1 MEKEISVSSVS
12 FDEKTGTARVIID
25 GAIPASGKYDDPIVE
40 LFRPIREKHIN
51 EIRFVILADHDNDR
65 VICTI
70 IPSNCRGRDEKTLLF
85 VAKTAL
91 QGDFGILNEYRQ
103 ILENFFVDPD
113 GLDLYLAKLEEAGK
127 VDTTRKSELRNECN
141 DCIKAFAEKNG
152 LKMPSMHKTKKT
164 KAQKKAESEAYL
176 ASHPEVIK
184 K

>member
-70 IPSNCRGRDEKTLLF
+70 IPSNCRERDEKTLLS

-103 ILENFFVDPD
+103 ILEKFFVDPD
-113 GLDLYLAKLEEAGK
+113 GLDLYLAKLQEAGK

-164 KAQKKAESEAYL
+164 KAQKKAESEAYI